1 VAARS
6 GPGKAARRRGAARRG
21 RRFRIGVA
29 DTTFARFDMARSVLD
44 EWKSVGAAVDP
55 VRYTVPGFKDLP
67 VACKVLLEER
77 GCGAVIA
84 LGMAGRAPIDQL
96 CAHEASLGL
105 QQVQLQTGKHIIEC
119 FVHTPEARDDEDL
132 AVLMDRR
139 SREHALNVYYLLS
152 DPRRLTRAAGR
163 GLRQGRDDE
172 GPVRKGAA
180 RARRRAPRLAI
191 VWSRFN
197 EEVTGAMLEEAR
209 KEARQRGAHVVR
221 EVSVAGA
228 FDIPGAVRE
237 VLTWADPDAVV
248 TLGAVVRGETQ
259 HDELIAHRVA
269 DALLRISSEFG
280 RPVALGITGPG
291 MSWEQATARI
301 PNARMAVAAALDQLR
316 ALEEARRR

>member
-1 VAARS
+1 
-6 GPGKAARRRGAARRG
+6 
-21 RRFRIGVA
+21 
-29 DTTFARFDMARSVLD
+29 M
-44 EWKSVGAAVDP
+44 
-55 VRYTVPGFKDLP
+55 
-67 VACKVLLEER
+67 
-77 GCGAVIA
+77 
-84 LGMAGRAPIDQL
+84 
-96 CAHEASLGL
+96 
-105 QQVQLQTGKHIIEC
+105 
-119 FVHTPEARDDEDL
+119 
-132 AVLMDRR
+132 
-139 SREHALNVYYLLS
+139 
-152 DPRRLTRAAGR
+152 
-163 GLRQGRDDE
+163 
-172 GPVRKGAA
+172 RKGAA